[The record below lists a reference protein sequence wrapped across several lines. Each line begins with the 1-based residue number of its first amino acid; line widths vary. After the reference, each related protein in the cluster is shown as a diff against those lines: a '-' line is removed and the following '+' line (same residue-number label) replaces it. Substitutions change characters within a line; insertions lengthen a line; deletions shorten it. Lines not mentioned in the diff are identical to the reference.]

1 MIWTVNLSPLR
12 RQKFRTPSS
21 LRFVANSPLKTNIL
35 YVNML
40 DSNFEMK
47 GRRSPCPL
55 RRDFPRHFFELRL
68 QTYRGD
74 GADSFDKTPFTEGC
88 SLIQA
93 DSSQS
98 PDAHPTA
105 QLRRWFGLINLLSAW
120 GLPITL
126 MLGCA
131 PINLTLTD
139 GTSRRYR
146 AAGSPNCVRC
156 GDRQCSRV
164 LISNEKG
171 NSEMKL

>member
-1 MIWTVNLSPLR
+1 MIWTGNLSPSR
-12 RQKFRTPSS
+12 RQKFRTPSA

-40 DSNFEMK
+40 GSNFEMK

-55 RRDFPRHFFELRL
+55 PRDFPRPLFELRL

-74 GADSFDKTPFTEGC
+74 VAVSFDKTPFTEGC

-98 PDAHPTA
+98 SDAY
-105 QLRRWFGLINLLSAW
+105 LINLLSAR

-126 MLGCA
+126 KLGCA

-146 AAGSPNCVRC
+146 AAGSPNVST
-156 GDRQCSRV
+156 SRPMRRWTM
-164 LISNEKG
+164 LPRANFEREGK
-171 NSEMKL
+171 